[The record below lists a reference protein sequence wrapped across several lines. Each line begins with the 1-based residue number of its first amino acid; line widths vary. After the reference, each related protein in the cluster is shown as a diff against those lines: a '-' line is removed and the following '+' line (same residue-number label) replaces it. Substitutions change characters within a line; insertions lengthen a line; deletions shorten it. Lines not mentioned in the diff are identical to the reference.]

1 MTHTE
6 RQTFL
11 KTSRLGE
18 VFGVSHL
25 LPEVEATEIEN
36 IPASEEK
43 EINLLSVDENSFYR
57 EVLESSI
64 PVLVVFSAPWNGLGR
79 IIMPL
84 LLQFKVQCSEQI
96 KLVEVNAD
104 ENLKLSNTYRLKSVP
119 TLLLIENGV
128 VRERLDSFRGRDDLL
143 LALEQIKTK
152 YTNDSKNYKNVREA
166 AS

>member
-6 RQTFL
+6 RQRFL

-43 EINLLSVDENSFYR
+43 EINLLSVGENTFYR

-64 PVLVVFSAPWNGLGR
+64 PVLVVFSAPRDGLGR

-104 ENLKLSNTYRLKSVP
+104 ENFKLSASFRLKSVP
-119 TLLLIENGV
+119 TLLLIENSV
-128 VRERLDSFRGRDDLL
+128 VQERLESFGGRDNLL

-152 YTNDSKNYKNVREA
+152 YTNDSKNSKNVREA
-166 AS
+166 AT